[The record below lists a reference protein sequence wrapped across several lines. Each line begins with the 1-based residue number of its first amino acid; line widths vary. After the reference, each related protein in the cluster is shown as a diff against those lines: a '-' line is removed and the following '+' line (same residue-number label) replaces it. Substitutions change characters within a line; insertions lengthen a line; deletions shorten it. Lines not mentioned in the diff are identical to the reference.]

1 MRDRNG
7 TVPWRFPY
15 ETGAHAM
22 MCRSNTCLT
31 LAVKVIDY
39 RVVKLNDSLF
49 LFCDMDAWGAFYKA
63 TGRTATVVSRASRLL
78 TNATLQPP
86 IAENWGTA
94 EANRLSASVSCASV
108 RVGLQLQAHLLK
120 G

>member
-7 TVPWRFPY
+7 TAPWRFPY

-49 LFCDMDAWGAFYKA
+49 LFCDMDAWEAFYKA
-63 TGRTATVVSRASRLL
+63 TGRTATVVSGASRLL

-86 IAENWGTA
+86 IAENWELRKRIVSQQVFLVLRYA
-94 EANRLSASVSCASV
+94 WVSSFRLIF
-108 RVGLQLQAHLLK
+108 
-120 G
+120 